1 MPVGS
6 PRQPPGKAMPAAK
19 RKPCSAGA
27 LQALPGASLQDLQA
41 AIASQLQSSTASKMM
56 TALDMTVDEI
66 ILLLSEHKMPASTLA
81 YTAGVM
87 TDKIGAILNGF
98 ASIQV
103 EYSTQADD
111 IASRLADIARRVSG
125 TAGHHNNM
133 TSGAAIMD
141 ADIVEAEYEG
151 MADTVDTTD
160 TTGTGTMAQDSGA
173 DDTGM
178 GYPGMAPAED

>member
-1 MPVGS
+1 MPAAA
-6 PRQPPGKAMPAAK
+6 PRQPPGKAVPAAK
-19 RKPCSAGA
+19 RKPCSAGK

-41 AIASQLQSSTASKMM
+41 AIASQLQSSTATKMM

-125 TAGHHNNM
+125 TAGRA
-133 TSGAAIMD
+133 GAIDITEDVTDIED
-141 ADIVEAEYEG
+141 A
-151 MADTVDTTD
+151 ADTSTLS
-160 TTGTGTMAQDSGA
+160 QDSTA